1 MICSGVVQTKQA
13 HIGPSGIV
21 GFRDSRFLD
30 FGLEGLGIPGY
41 LVRGLRLDSW
51 GLRLHL
57 VLLRMRRYTKAT
69 RKVDPKYR
77 ELCKSLPNF
86 RAAVF
91 PGSVWGELLGF
102 RISGFQKLG
111 VPFGGP

>member
-1 MICSGVVQTKQA
+1 M
-13 HIGPSGIV
+13 
-21 GFRDSRFLD
+21 
-30 FGLEGLGIPGY
+30 
-41 LVRGLRLDSW
+41 
-51 GLRLHL
+51 
-57 VLLRMRRYTKAT
+57 LLRMRRYTGAT

-102 RISGFQKLG
+102 RISGFQRLG
-111 VPFGGP
+111 VPFGGPYRVRIIILQGLCWCSLFHETTIRIACFLPSEG